1 MKVKAAEYTI
11 SQRKKSSGCFL
22 NIYCFVYSGKPP
34 ELSIIAVVFKYSL
47 IV

>member
-22 NIYCFVYSGKPP
+22 NIYCFVYSGKP